1 MGYRLYEPV
10 FIVVSKPLL
19 TEFGIHLR
27 LESCGVQTKVRP
39 LQAVYLKY
47 PRTNCRVYFRSLGID
62 VGAVAPLRVGLMWRR
77 LTFDWTSD
85 HDVSTREKSNT
96 ESDALKLASKGT
108 SWAISC
114 GVVPNS
120 TWEIGSLFFPAK
132 FPVTE
137 KDQVLASIIRM

>member
-1 MGYRLYEPV
+1 MA
-10 FIVVSKPLL
+10 VSKPLL

-27 LESCGVQTKVRP
+27 LESCGVHSKVRP
-39 LQAVYLKY
+39 MQAVYLKY

-62 VGAVAPLRVGLMWRR
+62 VVAVDPLRVGLMWRR
-77 LTFDWTSD
+77 LTFDWTSVQ
-85 HDVSTREKSNT
+85 DVSTREKSDT

-120 TWEIGSLFFPAK
+120 TC
-132 FPVTE
+132 E
-137 KDQVLASIIRM
+137 KDF

>member
-1 MGYRLYEPV
+1 M
-10 FIVVSKPLL
+10 
-19 TEFGIHLR
+19 
-27 LESCGVQTKVRP
+27 
-39 LQAVYLKY
+39 
-47 PRTNCRVYFRSLGID
+47 YFRSFGID
-62 VGAVAPLRVGLMWRR
+62 VVAFAPLRVGLMWRR